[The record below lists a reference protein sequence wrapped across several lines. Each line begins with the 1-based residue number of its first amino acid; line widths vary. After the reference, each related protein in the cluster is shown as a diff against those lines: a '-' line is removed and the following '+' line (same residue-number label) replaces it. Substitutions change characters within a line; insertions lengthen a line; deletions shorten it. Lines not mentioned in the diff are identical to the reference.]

1 LSLCCFYF
9 FTQEFF
15 MKRSLQ
21 KGFTLIELM
30 IVVAIIGILAAVALP
45 AYQNYI
51 IKAKVGAALSSVAS
65 LKTAVGVCAQE
76 AGGTLTDCSSGS
88 NGVPTFTPTK
98 ELASGSVAAGVITVV
113 FGTGINA
120 DTDGKNI
127 VLTPTVGSSNITW
140 RNATSATN
148 ATAIELIQKNN

>member
-1 LSLCCFYF
+1 
-9 FTQEFF
+9 

-65 LKTAVGVCAQE
+65 LKTAVGLCAQE
-76 AGGTLTDCSSGS
+76 AGGTLTGCVTGSSGI
-88 NGVPTFTPTK
+88 PAFTATK
-98 ELASGSVAAGVITVV
+98 ELASGTVGGATGGIITVTFATGV
-113 FGTGINA
+113 GTGV
-120 DTDGKNI
+120 DGQTI
-127 VLTPTVGSSNITW
+127 TFTPNVGTSNVTWANTTTV
-140 RNATSATN
+140 TN
-148 ATAIELIQKNN
+148 ATAIELINKNN